1 MATKGHLLTASPTRV
16 RVTDTVASAWLR
28 GLRDHRAYLVPVG
41 CTWRLSFAPLGHRW
55 RLWVAVRPALT
66 WQATEEDFRRAVAL
80 KAGRYYFE
88 AVPPGARRYH
98 DCGLAYVDV
107 APRATDAAPEVPPA
121 RALSPTVLAA
131 LRARQPE

>member
-1 MATKGHLLTASPTRV
+1 M
-16 RVTDTVASAWLR
+16 
-28 GLRDHRAYLVPVG
+28 
-41 CTWRLSFAPLGHRW
+41 
-55 RLWVAVRPALT
+55 RPALT
-66 WQATEEDFRRAVAL
+66 WQANEEDFRRAVAL
-80 KAGRYYFE
+80 KSGRYYFE

-107 APRATDAAPEVPPA
+107 APRATDAVPEVPPARA